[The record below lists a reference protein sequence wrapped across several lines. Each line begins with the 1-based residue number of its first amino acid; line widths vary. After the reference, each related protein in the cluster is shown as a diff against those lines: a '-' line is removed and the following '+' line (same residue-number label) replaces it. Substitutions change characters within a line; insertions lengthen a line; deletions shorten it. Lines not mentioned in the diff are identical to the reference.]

1 LSRRLAAAAACALVA
16 AAAAC
21 GGSNQKAAPPAT
33 TTNADAGFESPEG
46 RLGTQTSLGGVP
58 VPFPPSVF
66 HVTNMW
72 LAKRNGVY
80 VNVYAGSLPRD
91 RRQGALYVIW
101 TDPSVGLPSKQSGI
115 YRTPRKVGA
124 LTLTAVRN
132 SRVSFRYPGGR
143 GTFDLQTRRFSTGV

>member
-1 LSRRLAAAAACALVA
+1 LSRRLAAAAACGILA

-21 GGSNQKAAPPAT
+21 GGSAHEQAPPT
-33 TTNADAGFESPEG
+33 TTANADAGFESPQG
-46 RLGTQTSLGGVP
+46 RLGTQSSLGGVP

-72 LAKRNGVY
+72 LAKRNGIY

-91 RRQGALYVIW
+91 RRQGALYVTW
-101 TDPSVGLPSKQSGI
+101 TDPGVGLPSKASGI

-124 LTLTAVRN
+124 LTLTTVQK
-132 SRVSFRYPGGR
+132 SLVSFRYPGGH
-143 GTFDLQTRRFSTGV
+143 GTFDLHTRRFSLGV